1 MVEYSYILNTVD
13 ILYRYRQVG
22 GDGCLW
28 KSIMKSIWKQ
38 ILWFLNLF
46 KDETQ
51 NIEEKKEFLMFRKKI

>member
-1 MVEYSYILNTVD
+1 
-13 ILYRYRQVG
+13 
-22 GDGCLW
+22 
-28 KSIMKSIWKQ
+28 MKSIWKQ